1 MRQLV
6 YTSLRLIIMPHFTKE
21 NLPNHQKVS
30 KYYQH
35 DCSLFILHKTCSKQ
49 YAEETTDHFRLRW
62 NNSKTNDRKFKR
74 GEHCMQEH
82 LYQHFYSDGHNG
94 FLKDVKIMLINKTD
108 CKDPKNRENYWVR
121 TFKMLAPD
129 GLKI

>member
-35 DCSLFILHKTCSKQ
+35 HCSLFILHKTCSKQ
-49 YAEETTDHFRLRW
+49 YAEETTDHFRL
-62 NNSKTNDRKFKR
+62 S
-74 GEHCMQEH
+74 GII
-82 LYQHFYSDGHNG
+82 
-94 FLKDVKIMLINKTD
+94 LKLMTESLREGNIVCKNICISIFIVMAIMVSL
-108 CKDPKNRENYWVR
+108 R
-121 TFKMLAPD
+121 ML
-129 GLKI
+129 K